1 MTDHY
6 AGTAAG
12 WARSVSRVYGPLAR
26 ELVAASPHPADRAVT
41 LDLGAGT
48 GLVSAALS
56 AVGARPVALDRS
68 PDMLRWRRAE
78 RPPAA
83 VADATRLP
91 LRTDAVQAAF
101 AAFLLNHL
109 PDPAP
114 ALRELARVTRPGGAV
129 LATVYANSGTSA
141 VRDRVDEVALAHGF
155 RWPDWYLQL
164 RDVWAPR
171 MGTAE
176 AMADAARAAGLVA
189 ARAVEYDSDVGLDRA
204 GGLRRLPLPAGA
216 LPRVDLPAAGRP
228 AGGAAGGRDR
238 RHRADHG
245 AVPAAD
251 RAGWSPWR
259 RDAAARLADR
269 RSGWCAGSGE
279 GGGHGTG
286 G

>member
-1 MTDHY
+1 VTDHY

-26 ELVAASPHPADRAVT
+26 ELVAASPVPLTGAVT

-48 GLVSAALS
+48 GLVSTALS

-68 PDMLRWRRAE
+68 PDMLRWRRAA

-109 PDPAP
+109 PDPVP

-141 VRDRVDEVALAHGF
+141 VRDRVDEVALVHGF
-155 RWPDWYLQL
+155 RWPQWYLEL
-164 RDVWAPR
+164 REVWAPR
-171 MGTAE
+171 IGTAG

-189 ARAVEYDSDVGLDRA
+189 AQAVEHTSDVGLTEPDVFVDYRYQQA
-204 GGLRRLPLPAGA
+204 HCREWISQLP
-216 LPRVDLPAAGRP
+216 
-228 AGGAAGGRDR
+228 
-238 RHRADHG
+238 
-245 AVPAAD
+245 
-251 RAGWSPWR
+251 
-259 RDAAARLADR
+259 ADR
-269 RSGWCAGSGE
+269 RAALRAAAIAAIE
-279 GGGHGTG
+279 PIMEPYRPRIVRLVALAP
-286 G
+286 

>member
-26 ELVAASPHPADRAVT
+26 ELVAAAPHPLAGTVT

-48 GLVSAALS
+48 GLVSAALRD
-56 AVGARPVALDRS
+56 AGARPVALDRS
-68 PDMLRWRRAE
+68 PDMLRWRRAD

-91 LRTDAVQAAF
+91 LRTDAVHAAF

-141 VRDRVDEVALAHGF
+141 VRDRVDEVAIAHGF
-155 RWPDWYLQL
+155 RWPDWYRQL
-164 RDVWAPR
+164 KQVWAPR
-171 MGTAE
+171 LGTTDTLAG
-176 AMADAARAAGLVA
+176 AARAAGFTA
-189 ARAVEYDSDVGLDRA
+189 AHAVEYAADVGLEQPADFVDYRYHQAHCRA
-204 GGLRRLPLPAGA
+204 WISQLPT
-216 LPRVDLPAAGRP
+216 
-228 AGGAAGGRDR
+228 
-238 RHRADHG
+238 
-245 AVPAAD
+245 
-251 RAGWSPWR
+251 
-259 RDAAARLADR
+259 DR
-269 RSGWCAGSGE
+269 RSALWAAAIAAIE
-279 GGGHGTG
+279 PIMEPYRPRIVRLVALAP
-286 G
+286 